1 MKIKGFLVIVVLV
14 VIIAF
19 FVYYIGSGEKKI
31 IKDQVDSF
39 SAAKVKLTRTNMNT
53 LKRAVDSYAAT
64 QGKLPNRLEDIN
76 LVVPMTTGKL
86 DAWGKRIKYQK
97 ISELEFHLISAG
109 SDGTFN
115 TDDDIVIK

>member
-19 FVYYIGSGEKKI
+19 FIYYIGSGEKKI

-39 SAAKVKLTRTNMNT
+39 SAAKEKLTRTNMNT

-76 LVVPMTTGKL
+76 LAVPMTTGKL
-86 DAWGKRIKYQK
+86 DAWGKKIKYQK